1 MRDAPPIP
9 IASAPTFSESV
20 LVCRS
25 DALLEGKGG
34 IRFPV
39 EISLGNRRIAATGFV
54 IRFSGTVFGYLNQC
68 AHVAMELDWKP
79 GEFFDADGLYLMCS
93 THGAAY
99 RPEDGYC
106 VSGPCIGQRLQ
117 RLKVSERDGR
127 VHWWPCANIG
137 APVATISR

>member
-1 MRDAPPIP
+1 MPTV
-9 IASAPTFSESV
+9 SAEACSEGV

-25 DALLEGKGG
+25 DELLEGKAG

-39 EISLGNRRIAATGFV
+39 EINLGIRRIAATGFV

-79 GEFFDADGLYLMCS
+79 GEFFDADGLYLLCA

-106 VSGPCIGQRLQ
+106 VSGPCVGQRLQ
-117 RLKVSERDGR
+117 RINVIDRDGQIR
-127 VHWWPCANIG
+127 WWPGANIG
-137 APVATISR
+137 AGVAITSR